1 MTRFSGWLGIA
12 VLALGFAGCD
22 GGSAEPAGGNPTP
35 PSNSFEEDMKKQGDM
50 MKKAGK
56 SPNTLQP
63 KGAPAAP
70 K

>member
-1 MTRFSGWLGIA
+1 MNRFGGWLGIA

-22 GGSAEPAGGNPTP
+22 GGSAEPAGGSTTP
-35 PSNSFEEDMKKQGDM
+35 PANSFEEDQKKQADL

-56 SPNTLQP
+56 NPTALQP